1 MSDDAKGNRPPEL
14 RPGIRI
20 TDHGPYFVS
29 GGVALTVRTPLL
41 DEHGDP
47 AAWTGGETRPARAT
61 YVLCRCGHSGNK
73 PFCDGTH
80 RKIGFDGRCTADR
93 APGETR
99 RKVYRGVGITMTDDE
114 SLCAGYAFCD
124 PHGSVWKE
132 IAATADPAVR
142 ERLQRQVANCPSG
155 RLEYTVDG
163 ASAPAEEHYPPTIAT
178 IPDGPLWVL
187 GGVPVE
193 TADGFRYEVR
203 NRQLLCR
210 CGGSQNKPFCDGSH
224 RKLKF
229 SAPS

>member
-1 MSDDAKGNRPPEL
+1 MSDDASSQRPPEL

-20 TDHGPYFVS
+20 ANDGPYFVS
-29 GGVALTVRTPLL
+29 GGVALTVRTRLL
-41 DEHGDP
+41 DDHGE
-47 AAWTGGETRPARAT
+47 AIAWASGETRPAQAT

-99 RKVYRGVGITMTDDE
+99 RKVYRGAGITMTDDE

-132 IAATADPAVR
+132 IAATADPAVK
-142 ERLQRQVANCPSG
+142 ERLQRQVADCPSG
-155 RLEYTVDG
+155 RLQYTVDG
-163 ASAPAEEHYPPTIAT
+163 ASAPAEEYYPPTVAT

-193 TADGFRYEVR
+193 TSDGFRYEIR

-224 RKLKF
+224 GKLNFK
-229 SAPS
+229 S